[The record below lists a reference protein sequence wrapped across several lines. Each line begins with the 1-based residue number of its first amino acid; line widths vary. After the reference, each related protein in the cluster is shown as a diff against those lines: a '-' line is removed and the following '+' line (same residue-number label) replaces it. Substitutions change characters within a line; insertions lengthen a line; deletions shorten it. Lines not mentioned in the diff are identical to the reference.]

1 MDGLLNGLT
10 GAGSNAWINAGLLVG
25 AAIYTVWKLGGGRRA
40 DRETKP
46 KLVDEGSDT
55 RGLSMRDL
63 LVVNLRTSASA
74 EDEAKRASASC
85 SDLGAKLDENHK
97 VTIAEIT
104 RLDGRIDGA
113 LKVATE
119 AAQLAR
125 AAAGGRQADEVL
137 RSQTPPGGMLTPPTG
152 VRAVRTEG

>member
-10 GAGSNAWINAGLLVG
+10 GASSNVWINAGLLIG
-25 AAIYTVWKLGGGRRA
+25 GAIYTIWKLGGGRRA
-40 DRETKP
+40 DAQTKP
-46 KLVDEGSDT
+46 KLVSEGGDT
-55 RGLSMRDL
+55 KDLSMRDL

-74 EDEAKRASASC
+74 EDEAKRASTSC
-85 SDLGAKLDENHK
+85 GELGLKLDKNHS
-97 VTIAEIT
+97 VTLAEIT

-125 AAAGGRQADEVL
+125 AAAGGRVADDVL
-137 RSQTPPGGMLTPPTG
+137 RNQTPPNG